1 MNRVSRSPSLISM
14 ETIEPFDFE
23 RASGTVI
30 RWKLAQ
36 ACLVNLNVGALPG
49 ERALQILVD
58 HDVPR
63 MIDELFRLRPE
74 LQVELRSAL
83 EEAGVV

>member
-1 MNRVSRSPSLISM
+1 M
-14 ETIEPFDFE
+14 
-23 RASGTVI
+23 VI

-36 ACLVNLNVGALPG
+36 ACLANLNVGVLPG

-58 HDVPR
+58 DDVPR

-83 EEAGVV
+83 EEAGVA

>member
-1 MNRVSRSPSLISM
+1 M
-14 ETIEPFDFE
+14 ETVEPFDFE
-23 RASGTVI
+23 QASGTVI

-36 ACLVNLNVGALPG
+36 ACLANLNVGSLPG
-49 ERALQILVD
+49 ERALHILVN

-74 LQVELRSAL
+74 LQMELESAL
-83 EEAGVV
+83 KESG

>member
-1 MNRVSRSPSLISM
+1 M
-14 ETIEPFDFE
+14 ERIEPFDFE
-23 RASGTVI
+23 QASGTVI

-36 ACLVNLNVGALPG
+36 ACLANLNVGSLPA
-49 ERALQILVD
+49 ERALQILVN

-74 LQVELRSAL
+74 LQVELQSAL
-83 EEAGVV
+83 EEAG

>member
-1 MNRVSRSPSLISM
+1 MSL

-23 RASGTVI
+23 RASGMVI

-36 ACLVNLNVGALPG
+36 ACLANLKVGVLPG

-58 HDVPR
+58 DDVPR

-83 EEAGVV
+83 EEAGVA

>member
-1 MNRVSRSPSLISM
+1 M
-14 ETIEPFDFE
+14 ETTEPFDFE
-23 RASGTVI
+23 RASGAVI

-36 ACLVNLNVGALPG
+36 ACLANMKVGSLPG

-58 HDVPR
+58 EDVPK

-83 EEAGVV
+83 EEAGVA

>member
-1 MNRVSRSPSLISM
+1 M
-14 ETIEPFDFE
+14 EMIEPLNFE
-23 RASGTVI
+23 RATGMVI

-36 ACLVNLNVGALPG
+36 ACLVNLKVGTLPG

-58 HDVPR
+58 DDVPR

-74 LQVELRSAL
+74 LQIELRTAL
-83 EEAGVV
+83 EDVPN

>member
-1 MNRVSRSPSLISM
+1 MSM

-23 RASGTVI
+23 RAAGMVI

-36 ACLVNLNVGALPG
+36 ACLANLKVGAMPG

-58 HDVPR
+58 DDVPR
-63 MIDELFRLRPE
+63 IIDELFRLRPE

-83 EEAGVV
+83 EQAEVA